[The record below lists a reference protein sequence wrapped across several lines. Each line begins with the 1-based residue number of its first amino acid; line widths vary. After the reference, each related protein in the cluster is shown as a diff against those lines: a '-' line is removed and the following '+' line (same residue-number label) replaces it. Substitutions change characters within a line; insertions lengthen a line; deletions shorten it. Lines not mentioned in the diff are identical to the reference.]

1 MYENIKEE
9 KKVRAILVG
18 LDQGGNDLD
27 FERSMDE
34 LKELTK
40 AIDIEVA
47 CTVTQSLPNPD
58 RSTYIGS
65 G

>member
-27 FERSMDE
+27 FER
-34 LKELTK
+34 
-40 AIDIEVA
+40 
-47 CTVTQSLPNPD
+47 
-58 RSTYIGS
+58 
-65 G
+65 